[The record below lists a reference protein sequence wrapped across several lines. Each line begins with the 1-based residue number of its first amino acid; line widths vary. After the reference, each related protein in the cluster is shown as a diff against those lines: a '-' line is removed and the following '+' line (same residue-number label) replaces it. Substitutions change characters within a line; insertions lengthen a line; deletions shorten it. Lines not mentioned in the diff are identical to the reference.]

1 MGAAHHHA
9 VQSRRMLGD
18 VDHDGAHFKD
28 GSVVGLQ
35 TPLGA
40 VQGLRFGDGA
50 FHNRSETPGETEWA
64 NQTEGLSPET
74 TTRGWRWNYWRTVEF
89 HADSTW
95 IQFWREID

>member
-9 VQSRRMLGD
+9 VQSCRVLGD

-40 VQGLRFGDGA
+40 VQGLRFGDGT
-50 FHNRSETPGETEWA
+50 FNHRSETQGE
-64 NQTEGLSPET
+64 PE
-74 TTRGWRWNYWRTVEF
+74 
-89 HADSTW
+89 
-95 IQFWREID
+95 